1 MMFVL
6 VPIFAVFLKLAYRS
20 RKRSYPQFLYFS
32 LHFHAAIFA
41 WLILTVPL
49 QILPSETWLTVA
61 QGLVVLGGFGYL
73 VIGLRRVFGGTIR
86 ETLWR
91 ASVVAVTYA
100 TTLVI
105 GVAAAIVVSLYRLAS
120 TAY

>member
-1 MMFVL
+1 VL
-6 VPIFAVFLKLAYRS
+6 VPIFAMFLKLAYRS
-20 RKRSYPQFLYFS
+20 RNRRYPQFLYFS

-49 QILPSETWLTVA
+49 QTFLSEMWLNVG

-73 VIGLRRVFGGTIR
+73 VIALRRVFGGTTG
-86 ETLWR
+86 ETMWR
-91 ASVVAVTYA
+91 ASMVAVAYG

-105 GVAAAIVVSLYRLAS
+105 AIVAAVVVSLYRLAS
-120 TAY
+120 TAH